1 MCHTLII
8 DNSPIS
14 YSLNRENAV
23 PIDSYTGLETRDEAL
38 IALLPILRALVDVHD
53 VRAVLGLQQLRL

>member
-1 MCHTLII
+1 MCQTLII

-23 PIDSYTGLETRDEAL
+23 PIDSYTGLEPRDEAL
-38 IALLPILRALVDVHD
+38 LDLLPVLRALVDVQD
-53 VRAVLGLQQLRL
+53 VRSVLGLHRL

>member
-1 MCHTLII
+1 MCRTLIV

-23 PIDSYTGLETRDEAL
+23 PIDSYTGLETHDEAL
-38 IALLPILRALVDVHD
+38 LALLPILRALVEVRD
-53 VRAVLGLQQLRL
+53 VRTVLGLQKVRL